1 MGIIYSHQTNTGML
15 WNVTKSTEHVTCM
28 RNKKYI
34 CSLNG
39 KDQSV
44 DEMTILE
51 VFLGCKGVEYI
62 LTPSAEK
69 KQKCLN

>member
-1 MGIIYSHQTNTGML
+1 
-15 WNVTKSTEHVTCM
+15 M

-34 CSLNG
+34 SSLNG

-51 VFLGCKGVEYI
+51 VILGCKDVENI
-62 LTPSAEK
+62 LTPSAKK